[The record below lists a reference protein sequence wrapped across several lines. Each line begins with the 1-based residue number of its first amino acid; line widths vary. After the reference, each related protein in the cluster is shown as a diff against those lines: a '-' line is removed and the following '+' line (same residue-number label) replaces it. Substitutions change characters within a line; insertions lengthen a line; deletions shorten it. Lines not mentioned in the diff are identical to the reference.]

1 MGTLRR
7 PALVLGGPS
16 PGAAT
21 AGTLRAVSNAAHHD
35 RHGPH
40 GADLLP
46 RDLTEAELVA
56 APVLVSLDALLID
69 ELTDDEDDAFAAAL
83 SS

>member
-1 MGTLRR
+1 MQDPGLTSQ
-7 PALVLGGPS
+7 ALPRHRNGGYPC
-16 PGAAT
+16 
-21 AGTLRAVSNAAHHD
+21 AVSNAAHRDH
-35 RHGPH
+35 HGPP

-46 RDLTEAELVA
+46 RDLTDEELAA

>member
-1 MGTLRR
+1 M
-7 PALVLGGPS
+7 
-16 PGAAT
+16 
-21 AGTLRAVSNAAHHD
+21 SNAAHRDH
-35 RHGPH
+35 HASH

-46 RDLTEAELVA
+46 RDLTDEELAA
-56 APVLVSLDALLID
+56 APLLVSLDALLID

>member
-1 MGTLRR
+1 M
-7 PALVLGGPS
+7 
-16 PGAAT
+16 
-21 AGTLRAVSNAAHHD
+21 SNAAPSD
-35 RHGPH
+35 RNGPQ
-40 GADLLP
+40 GADLLL

>member
-1 MGTLRR
+1 M
-7 PALVLGGPS
+7 
-16 PGAAT
+16 
-21 AGTLRAVSNAAHHD
+21 SNAVPRD
-35 RHGPH
+35 LHGPQ

-46 RDLTEAELVA
+46 RDLTDEELAA